1 MSSLY
6 HKYFFALP
14 PRYQTDLELKRKA
27 TIYAKE
33 SLSSVRVIILII
45 IIITSDN
52 DDKWSLVIF
61 LISCDQFKLLYFTI
75 HLRFSWGTLS
85 TQESPKT
92 SGHPCLALSA
102 TLVDW
107 WVPMSSKKINLW
119 FRYLCRFAHL
129 GWLSDPTLS
138 YQSIKIL
145 PIRPGGTHDRV
156 LSHHPHWDL
165 STPGSAPCQSLSLLM
180 MTIFI

>member
-14 PRYQTDLELKRKA
+14 RYQTDLELRRKA

-45 IIITSDN
+45 SIITSDN
-52 DDKWSLVIF
+52 GDKWSLVIF
-61 LISCDQFKLLYFTI
+61 LISCDQFKPLYLTI

-102 TLVDW
+102 TLVAW
-107 WVPMSSKKINLW
+107 WVEHWDVIKYDQPTNIHEWTINLISLHHHIIIYNNYNIKLFTVCIYVA
-119 FRYLCRFAHL
+119 FRRVRNHHFAIINYIII
-129 GWLSDPTLS
+129 WS
-138 YQSIKIL
+138 YQ
-145 PIRPGGTHDRV
+145 
-156 LSHHPHWDL
+156 
-165 STPGSAPCQSLSLLM
+165 M
-180 MTIFI
+180 